1 MVILQWDEW
10 YEIGILS
17 IDHQHHTMFD
27 ALNRMHDAVSADEGE
42 VRVRQT
48 LEALVDCTATHFRDE
63 EARLAAIDFPGLP
76 EHRAEHAKLL
86 NQVAEFIAAYDA
98 DPTAENAN
106 KLAHFLVEWIV
117 RHINEMDM
125 RYIEAMKAKGVT

>member
-42 VRVRQT
+42 AKVRHT
-48 LEALVDCTATHFRDE
+48 LDALVECTVAHFRDE
-63 EARLAAIDFPGLP
+63 EARLAAIDFPGLL
-76 EHRAEHAKLL
+76 EHKAEHTKLL
-86 NQVAEFIAAYDA
+86 DEVAEFIATYHA
-98 DPTAENAN
+98 DPTSDNAN
-106 KLAHFLVEWIV
+106 RLAHFLVEWIV

-125 RYIEAMKAKGVT
+125 RYIEAMKAKGIT